1 MNLKLK
7 NHRLLFLGTLL
18 YFALAFVNINF
29 AMLAMLCMITPFIL
43 LFRDKRKTWC
53 QGYCPRASLFSKT
66 GNLPLARS
74 RKTPASFIKGDVK
87 WYVLMYF
94 GMNMLIMIGTT
105 IRVAVGSMPAM
116 DYPRLLLF
124 FAIRTELPQL
134 LPTPEVWEW
143 LIHLS
148 YRFFSMMSTT
158 TIFGLILSLIY
169 KPRTWCT
176 ICPVATMSDVALKQ
190 QKKSGRSV
198 GQRKV
203 FD

>member
-105 IRVAVGSMPAM
+105 IR
-116 DYPRLLLF
+116 
-124 FAIRTELPQL
+124 
-134 LPTPEVWEW
+134 
-143 LIHLS
+143 
-148 YRFFSMMSTT
+148 
-158 TIFGLILSLIY
+158 
-169 KPRTWCT
+169 
-176 ICPVATMSDVALKQ
+176 
-190 QKKSGRSV
+190 
-198 GQRKV
+198 
-203 FD
+203 